1 LNKNPDFSRY
11 PQDNL
16 KWKVFLSSSNGQ
28 TITFSENPDFQDLC
42 KSIPFFSP
50 LQSEILA
57 LYAFFRC
64 FFVMTLMGRL
74 KVEGRR
80 LLGAKNA

>member
-1 LNKNPDFSRY
+1 LSEDDTIQDY

-28 TITFSENPDFQDLC
+28 AIPFSENPDFQDLC